1 MQNYTLT
8 TQIIQNNT
16 LTAQMVQHIDSM
28 TQYTGLHNYTI

>member
-16 LTAQMVQHIDSM
+16 LTAQMVQNIDSM